1 MNKLLSILAA
11 FLLIPCFA
19 SAVILRENEQGQKL
33 VTKLNIT
40 QYDKQGNLNPD
51 FKSEYEFSYD
61 DDTDDLVK
69 VVWTRWIKGT
79 VHKEVLQRDRTPL
92 MINKPVSL
100 ITYNFK

>member
-1 MNKLLSILAA
+1 MKKILPILAA
-11 FLLIPCFA
+11 FLLIPFIA
-19 SAVILRENEQGQKL
+19 SAVIFRENEQGQML
-33 VTKLNIT
+33 VTQLNIN
-40 QYDKQGNLNPD
+40 QYDDQGNLNPD
-51 FKSEYEFSYD
+51 FRSEYEFSYD
-61 DDTDDLVK
+61 DDSDDLVK